1 VTKVTIDDKEYDL
14 DTLSDECKAQLA
26 SIQFVEQ
33 ELARLQAKADALQTA
48 KVIYLQAFKSSLTV
62 TCRSDTNSPKNL
74 INLNQTR
81 SPSQIELN
89 TLLKYYQKGQ
99 LDLAQNLAT
108 KLTKRYP
115 NHSFG
120 WKVLGAMFGQTETLQ
135 NAVIANQK
143 ALEITPNDAIVHY
156 NLGNTLKELGR
167 IQEAYQCYKKA
178 IVIKPDFAQA
188 YSNLGDTLRKLDR
201 LEDAEVSLKKAI
213 GINPEY
219 ALAHSNLGNILKDLG
234 RLKEAE
240 TSYKK
245 SIAIKPDYAEAHYN
259 LGITLHEL
267 DRLEDAEISYR
278 KAITIKPDFAEA
290 HSNLGITLHELDRL
304 DDAEISYR
312 KAITIKPDFAE
323 AHSNLGNTLQE
334 LGRLEDAE
342 ASYNKAI
349 AIKPDYAD
357 ALLNK
362 AKLNICQNK
371 IIDSI
376 KSLEHVIKINNGDTS
391 LIAAVTLAVLNFQA
405 DDLYSAQL
413 LIEDS
418 KDILQINN
426 KSANNDKHYHNLLKN
441 LISWH
446 NINEGFLNNHI
457 AQKLYI
463 VGESNALISNKLF
476 IKNLKG
482 GSLCKVQWIVG
493 CKQWHLGNS
502 SPNKYKEQFERVFR
516 SLPDEAIVLLS
527 VGEID
532 CRLDDGI
539 LKHIKNHPSKILSE
553 VVKST
558 VENYL
563 AYVYKITSIKSNHV
577 IIQGVPCPNVD
588 PIRVGSNDISILVD
602 LIKAFNFELFAKS
615 KENGFEFLDLHTL
628 TDRGDGYSNGI
639 WNIDEH
645 HLSPAGM
652 LEAWRIHLDCPTS
665 NLALPLSKNK

>member
-1 VTKVTIDDKEYDL
+1 MTKVTIDNKEYDL
-14 DTLSDECKAQLA
+14 NTLSDECKAQMA

-48 KVIYLQAFKSSLTV
+48 KAIYLQAFKSSLTV

-89 TLLKYYQKGQ
+89 TLLKYYQKGPH
-99 LDLAQNLAT
+99 DLAQNLAT

-115 NHSFG
+115 NHPFG
-120 WKVLGAMFGQTETLQ
+120 WKVLGAMFGQTEKLQ
-135 NAVIANQK
+135 DAVIANQK

-156 NLGNTLKELGR
+156 NLGNTLKEQGR
-167 IQEAYQCYKKA
+167 LHEAESSYKKA
-178 IVIKPDFAQA
+178 IEIKPDFAQA
-188 YSNLGDTLRKLDR
+188 YSNLGDTLRELDR

-219 ALAHSNLGNILKDLG
+219 ALAHSNLGNILKNLG
-234 RLKEAE
+234 RLEDAK
-240 TSYKK
+240 TSYNKA
-245 SIAIKPDYAEAHYN
+245 IAIKPDYAEAHYNLGNTLNELGKLEEAEQRYKKAIAIKPDYAEVHYN

-267 DRLEDAEISYR
+267 DRLEDAEISY
-278 KAITIKPDFAEA
+278 KNAIA
-290 HSNLGITLHELDRL
+290 
-304 DDAEISYR
+304 
-312 KAITIKPDFAE
+312 IKPDFAE

-342 ASYNKAI
+342 ISYNKAI
-349 AIKPDYAD
+349 AIKPYFAE

-362 AKLNICQNK
+362 AKLNICQNQ

-376 KSLEHVIKINNGDTS
+376 NSLEHVIKMNNGDTT

-413 LIEDS
+413 LIENS
-418 KDILQINN
+418 KDILQSKS
-426 KSANNDKHYHNLLKN
+426 KSAKNDKYYHLLLKN

-446 NINEGFLNNHI
+446 NTNERFFNNHI

-463 VGESNALISNKLF
+463 VGESNALVSNKLF
-476 IKNLKG
+476 IKNLNG

-502 SPNKYKEQFERVFR
+502 SPNKYKEQFERVL
-516 SLPDEAIVLLS
+516 SALPYKSTVLLS
-527 VGEID
+527 IGEID
-532 CRLDDGI
+532 CRVDDGI
-539 LKHIKNHPSKILSE
+539 LKHIKNHPSKILSALI
-553 VVKST
+553 KST
-558 VENYL
+558 IQNYL
-563 AYVYKITSIKSNHV
+563 MYVYKITSINSNHV
-577 IIQGVPCPNVD
+577 VIQGVPCPNVD
-588 PIRVGSNDISILVD
+588 PTRVGSNDMSILVD
-602 LIKAFNFELFAKS
+602 LIKEFNYELCVKS
-615 KENGFEFLDLHTL
+615 KKIGFEFLDLHTL

-652 LEAWRIHLDCPTS
+652 LEAWKRHLEFVPSEITANQS
-665 NLALPLSKNK
+665 